1 VCAEYRNP
9 VHVITKSPLIERDTE
24 LLVDLARRARVGVS
38 ISVPFWDEKNAR
50 AIEPYVATP
59 SRRITTIRRLS
70 AAGIPVN
77 VNVAPIIPGLT
88 DRDIGPILEAA
99 AAAGARSAA
108 MILLRLPGS
117 VKQVFEERLRERLP
131 LAADRV
137 LARTRE
143 IRGGRLNDPRFGSR
157 MSGEGEYASA
167 IHQLFDQT
175 ARRLGLSGR
184 SGTWTEPK
192 QTFLRPPP
200 AKGQLKLF

>member
-1 VCAEYRNP
+1 M
-9 VHVITKSPLIERDTE
+9 
-24 LLVDLARRARVGVS
+24 
-38 ISVPFWDEKNAR
+38 PFWDEKNAR

-59 SRRITTIRRLS
+59 SRRMTTVKRLVRCRDRR
-70 AAGIPVN
+70 AASTWRRSF
-77 VNVAPIIPGLT
+77 PGLT

-117 VKQVFEERLRERLP
+117 VKEVFEERLRERLP

-167 IHQLFDQT
+167 IHQLFEQT
-175 ARRLGLSGR
+175 ARRLGLSPGR
-184 SGTWTEPK
+184 LGMRGPSRADVSTPRAGQRPAQAVLTFATAVSRTEPN
-192 QTFLRPPP
+192 
-200 AKGQLKLF
+200 AG